1 MTLSRG
7 SVRPRVVVVG
17 GSIAGLLCALL
28 LRRAGCEVDVFE
40 RSTGTLESRGA
51 GIVTHPELFAVLA
64 RAGLDDEPAS
74 LGVRVPGRRLLG
86 PDGAILAEPDLDQIV
101 TSWGR
106 LYRLLRT
113 AFPTD
118 RYHLGAELGNVEEG
132 DKVIWARFTNGESL
146 EADCVIGADGL
157 FSTVRR
163 QMLPKA
169 APLYAGYVAWRGLV
183 RESELSPAARAALC
197 DRFTFCLPPGEQ
209 MLGYPVAGANEKTV
223 IGQRRFNFVWYRPA
237 DAAEKL
243 PWLLTDIDGAVHEL
257 SIPPNRIRPEVTA
270 EMRAEAARLLAP
282 AFAEAVART
291 AQPFLQAILDFETPS
306 MALGRARRVAVVGDA
321 AFVARPHV
329 GMGVTKAAGDAAA
342 LLDAF
347 VESGWDVPA
356 ALARFDRARH
366 PCGAAIVDRA
376 RALGAYMQAQRRTNS
391 GTQYGRTSS
400 RSGRGSGRDGRCAR
414 PLRRRCKGVIA
425 ASRGRS

>member
-118 RYHLGAELGNVEEG
+118 RYHLGAELGMW
-132 DKVIWARFTNGESL
+132 K
-146 EADCVIGADGL
+146 
-157 FSTVRR
+157 
-163 QMLPKA
+163 KA
-169 APLYAGYVAWRGLV
+169 TRLSGHGSRTGRAWRPIALLEPTGCSRRSGV
-183 RESELSPAARAALC
+183 RCCRRPRRSTPGMSP
-197 DRFTFCLPPGEQ
+197 G
-209 MLGYPVAGANEKTV
+209 AGWCKV
-223 IGQRRFNFVWYRPA
+223 
-237 DAAEKL
+237 
-243 PWLLTDIDGAVHEL
+243 GAV
-257 SIPPNRIRPEVTA
+257 A
-270 EMRAEAARLLAP
+270 
-282 AFAEAVART
+282 
-291 AQPFLQAILDFETPS
+291 
-306 MALGRARRVAVVGDA
+306 
-321 AFVARPHV
+321 
-329 GMGVTKAAGDAAA
+329 
-342 LLDAF
+342 
-347 VESGWDVPA
+347 SG
-356 ALARFDRARH
+356 
-366 PCGAAIVDRA
+366 
-376 RALGAYMQAQRRTNS
+376 
-391 GTQYGRTSS
+391 
-400 RSGRGSGRDGRCAR
+400 
-414 PLRRRCKGVIA
+414 
-425 ASRGRS
+425 